1 MNFYIRQIKLWFKKK
16 VAPKA
21 YEFEPNKVNVIT
33 GDSSTGKSSILRI
46 IDYCLLSDRS
56 TIVEDVINE
65 NVKWYGLAFTLN
77 GTDYVIARHNPQ
89 NETAEQ
95 RIFFQE
101 GSDFPEIIEA
111 NTNRGELLL
120 RLNKLFGT
128 PSATFRIERKSKEV
142 RLNFRHFLIF
152 SYLTEDIIATMNTYF
167 DTRFFGISDFDY
179 FLDDFLK
186 IALGIEDAKQ
196 DELKKLYDEEK
207 KKSDSEYKKRQ
218 EFERKKNTYENTLL
232 RLKGKFVSLGLGDDA
247 LFNDVGTMIG
257 IIKDG
262 LQKFEKYSDNT
273 KLVQDLD
280 ELKRKKN
287 KLNLQIAKYNGLR
300 REYKR
305 YLETEKS
312 QCDSLKPLDYL
323 SKHLNEVLDYDD
335 TKLLVDS
342 LRNSLNKIRQAGKQK
357 VELPDNFEQQYN
369 DLVATRNK
377 IDTKIVQMDYLT
389 KKAEGVK
396 WMHEVVKLRV
406 EFENLKEPKFKG
418 LAESDFINLQSM
430 VENLKNKL
438 SRFVSNKSEIQDNL
452 DKAINKYYDSQR
464 GISASYNSCKPHF
477 DIDERMLMLKGVD
490 SDFYKRNVGSKSN
503 YMFMHLCFFLGLHD
517 FLLQQK
523 YSLIPNFLFIDQP
536 SIPYYADKNKE
547 SLNAQ
552 NDDEKKLKEAFYL
565 LNLFMEKIVGHEKQN
580 FQIILIE
587 HADSDYWT
595 SFPYFKTKYQ
605 FTKDKDSGLI
615 PNYLYHRL

>member
-16 VAPKA
+16 IAPKA

-77 GTDYVIARHNPQ
+77 GTDYVIVRHNPQ

-128 PSATFRIERKSKEV
+128 PSATFRIERKRKEV

-218 EFERKKNTYENTLL
+218 EFERKKILMRTP
-232 RLKGKFVSLGLGDDA
+232 F
-247 LFNDVGTMIG
+247 
-257 IIKDG
+257 
-262 LQKFEKYSDNT
+262 
-273 KLVQDLD
+273 
-280 ELKRKKN
+280 
-287 KLNLQIAKYNGLR
+287 
-300 REYKR
+300 
-305 YLETEKS
+305 
-312 QCDSLKPLDYL
+312 
-323 SKHLNEVLDYDD
+323 
-335 TKLLVDS
+335 
-342 LRNSLNKIRQAGKQK
+342 
-357 VELPDNFEQQYN
+357 
-369 DLVATRNK
+369 
-377 IDTKIVQMDYLT
+377 
-389 KKAEGVK
+389 
-396 WMHEVVKLRV
+396 
-406 EFENLKEPKFKG
+406 
-418 LAESDFINLQSM
+418 
-430 VENLKNKL
+430 
-438 SRFVSNKSEIQDNL
+438 
-452 DKAINKYYDSQR
+452 
-464 GISASYNSCKPHF
+464 SA
-477 DIDERMLMLKGVD
+477 
-490 SDFYKRNVGSKSN
+490 
-503 YMFMHLCFFLGLHD
+503 
-517 FLLQQK
+517 
-523 YSLIPNFLFIDQP
+523 
-536 SIPYYADKNKE
+536 
-547 SLNAQ
+547 
-552 NDDEKKLKEAFYL
+552 
-565 LNLFMEKIVGHEKQN
+565 
-580 FQIILIE
+580 
-587 HADSDYWT
+587 
-595 SFPYFKTKYQ
+595 
-605 FTKDKDSGLI
+605 
-615 PNYLYHRL
+615 